1 MRMQGEAP
9 PAVQLVVS
17 WQAAKALQSA
27 TGILR
32 RRFRVFTVLLS
43 LCVVTHP
50 GIAEDGFTETLFEG
64 GRVLEVQVSE
74 EFKPDQR
81 DNVLAWIDFVSTAL
95 RDVYGHWPRQRWR
108 VVVIPASAADSDP
121 IPWAQVNRDAIDTVE
136 FFVSPQA
143 TTEQLKQE
151 WTGYHELAHLLIPY
165 RGWGGTWFS
174 EGLATYYQGF
184 MQARSG
190 ILTEQQAWQSL
201 YDGFMRGRAETQFDG
216 RALRDVSAAMREDGG
231 FMRVYWSGAWY
242 FLAIDIRLRQQ
253 SGGRHTLDTALRKL
267 NDCCADKRLS
277 VPQMVSKLDELNGVL
292 LFEQLY
298 DKVDVSTQIPS
309 FETLFASVGVT
320 VVDGNVILQQAGPG
334 ALLRQ
339 QMASPRAL

>member
-1 MRMQGEAP
+1 MQGEGS
-9 PAVQLVVS
+9 PAVRSVNLWS
-17 WQAAKALQSA
+17 AAGTLQAAMGS
-27 TGILR
+27 LR
-32 RRFRVFTVLLS
+32 RRIGIGLVLLA
-43 LCVVTHP
+43 LFAVAPP
-50 GIAEDGFTETLFEG
+50 GQGDDGYQQTLVKD
-64 GRVLEVQVSE
+64 GRVLEVQISE
-74 EFKPDQR
+74 EFKPAQR
-81 DNVLAWIDFVSTAL
+81 DNLLAWIDFVSAAL
-95 RDVYGHWPRQRWR
+95 LDVYGHWPRQQWR
-108 VVVIPASAADSDP
+108 VSVIPASAADSDP
-121 IPWAQVNRDAIDTVE
+121 IPWAQVNREAIDNVE

-190 ILTEQQAWQSL
+190 VLTEQQAWQSL

-253 SGGRHTLDTALRKL
+253 SGGRHTLDMALRKL
-267 NDCCADKRLS
+267 NDCCADEQLS

-320 VVDGNVILQQAGPG
+320 VVDGNVILQQEGPG
-334 ALLRQ
+334 ALLRR